1 MGNCIIG
8 GADVHDSSITLQ
20 VAADKEAPE
29 QMRYAT
35 NEDALNRM
43 IAMLHNR
50 ARQVGAKRIVFI
62 YEASGTGFGLYDKLR
77 AAGIECHVVAPTKLA
92 RSWHE
97 RKHKSDPVDAML
109 LLNLARGYVL
119 AGNELPLVWVPDWQL
134 RADREIV
141 RGRLEVG
148 TQVTKIKTQIR
159 CLLKRNGIKIEGS
172 KSWGKGFALRLS
184 QFCENENQ
192 PFGVRSALASL
203 VRRLTWLQEDVVRLD
218 KDMLILSRQTRYTL
232 MCEELRKEIGV
243 GWLVAMVFI
252 TEMGDMTR
260 FANRKDIGCY
270 LGLVPGSNDTGET
283 KRAGHITCQGS
294 SRVRAVLCQAAW
306 TRIRLHPGEK
316 AAYLRICARNPKYR
330 KIGVVALM
338 RRLAV
343 QMWHIA
349 VTVQRKQKA
358 AA

>member
-1 MGNCIIG
+1 MGNCIIV
-8 GADVHDSSITLQ
+8 GADVHDASFALQ
-20 VAADKEAPE
+20 VAVDKEAPE
-29 QMRYAT
+29 RMTYKT
-35 NEDALNRM
+35 NAEARQRM
-43 IAMLHNR
+43 IAMLHTR
-50 ARQVGAKRIVFI
+50 ARQAGAQRIVFI
-62 YEASGTGFGLYDKLR
+62 YEASGLGFGLYDELR
-77 AAGIECHVVAPTKLA
+77 AAGIECDVVAPTKLP

-97 RKHKSDPVDAML
+97 RKHKSDEVDALL

-119 AGNELPLVWVPDWQL
+119 AGNELPLVWVPDRQL

-159 CLLKRNGIKIEGS
+159 CLLKRNGIVLEGG
-172 KSWGKGFALRLS
+172 KCWGKGFASRLRR
-184 QFCENENQ
+184 FCEDEQQ
-192 PFGVRSALASL
+192 PFGVRSSLASL
-203 VRRLTWLQEDVVRLD
+203 VRRLAWLEEDITRLD
-218 KDMLILSRQTRYTL
+218 KDMLILSRQQRYAF

-243 GWLVAMVFI
+243 GLLVAMVFI
-252 TEMGDMTR
+252 TELGDMTR

-283 KRAGHITCQGS
+283 KRTGHITRQGS
-294 SRVRAVLCQAAW
+294 YRVRAVLCQAAW
-306 TRIRLHPGEK
+306 ARIRLHPGEK
-316 AAYLRICARNPKYR
+316 AAHLRICTRNPKYR

-343 QMWHIA
+343 RMWHIA
-349 VTVQRKQKA
+349 ANVQRQQA